1 MESHIA
7 SPSIYISSTL
17 CSYRIG
23 CIGVVGELDD
33 DGAFHHIHQFNDNI
47 GWRLVGAAA
56 AKTKH
61 TRGSNTPPSTRRSP
75 SFDGQTDYLAGS
87 FWRVQVKFN
96 TPFWREEI

>member
-1 MESHIA
+1 MMVHYFI
-7 SPSIYISSTL
+7 
-17 CSYRIG
+17 
-23 CIGVVGELDD
+23 
-33 DGAFHHIHQFNDNI
+33 IHQFNDNI

-87 FWRVQVKFN
+87 FWRVQVKFD